1 MIPAGSGAGHAAPT
15 TPAAL
20 VNVIPVSVA
29 VPATAALPVQTV
41 PFAAVPEKVTCPSI
55 AEPFMVAVTCPLQ
68 LTDVD
73 AQVPRTSDPVW
84 VSSSLTC
91 SVELF
96 DDAIV
101 PSQVPATFMVVPA
114 ETERGAVDLPA
125 HAAQLTVTARITA
138 KRIFIPSIDDVT
150 DAVLCASVAAA
161 AALRTAAHG
170 RAAAGDNADFALT
183 ILWRGISFSV
193 VSAFGRAV
201 FGPAKAGHYEEMQR
215 SITTGAE

>member
-96 DDAIV
+96 DDAMQAFQRHAAI
-101 PSQVPATFMVVPA
+101 
-114 ETERGAVDLPA
+114 ERVLIDEGWTLEGFESVTGAALA
-125 HAAQLTVTARITA
+125 HA
-138 KRIFIPSIDDVT
+138 S
-150 DAVLCASVAAA
+150 
-161 AALRTAAHG
+161 HG
-170 RAAAGDNADFALT
+170 G
-183 ILWRGISFSV
+183 
-193 VSAFGRAV
+193 
-201 FGPAKAGHYEEMQR
+201 
-215 SITTGAE
+215 